1 MKTKLYLIDGK
12 HGKEIEMPKE
22 FSAPIRQDILQ
33 KVLEAKKTI
42 QPYGAFALAGKQQ
55 VASGIIIRRR
65 HVWKSGYGHGSS
77 RVPRKRMMRRGTQ
90 FSWVGAFAPGTVGG
104 RKAHPP
110 KPKINDLKIN
120 KKELKIAFVSAL
132 SATANSEMIS
142 KKYLRLNDKKISAPF
157 VVESKFTELKTQK
170 LLGSLE
176 KILGELFEVAVKK
189 KSIRAGR
196 GKMRGRRYKS
206 NAGMLFVVGK
216 NEKLKT
222 TKFDVTDAKNL
233 NVLDLAQG
241 SAGRIV
247 VYTEQAI
254 KDLGERLK

>member
-1 MKTKLYLIDGK
+1 MKSKIYLIDGK

-22 FSAPIRQDILQ
+22 FSAQIREDILQ
-33 KVLEAKKTI
+33 KVLEAKKII
-42 QPYGAFALAGKQQ
+42 QPYGAFALAGKQK

-77 RVPRKRMMRRGTQ
+77 RVPRKRLMRRGTQ
-90 FSWVGAFAPGTVGG
+90 FNWVGAFAPGTVGG

-120 KKELKIAFVSAL
+120 KKEMKIAFVSAL
-132 SATANSEMIS
+132 SATANSKIIS
-142 KKYLRLNDKKISAPF
+142 KKYMRLSDKKIHAPF
-157 VVESKFTELKTQK
+157 VVESKFTELKTKK
-170 LLGSLE
+170 LLESL
-176 KILGELFEVAVKK
+176 KKVLGEIFEVAVKE

-196 GKMRGRRYKS
+196 GKFRGRKYKS

-216 NEKLKT
+216 NEKLTT

-233 NVLDLAQG
+233 NVNDLAKG